1 MPSLLVLYNGSKVET
16 RRFPGRLRGLAWDH
30 DGSSLTLVGNTG
42 KALKIQDSNDGVS
55 LDTGT
60 THNLRSVSIGPIDNT
75 ALVVGN
81 TGTIIAIK
89 ADGSSAKINPPTF
102 ENLRAVR
109 WNADGT
115 SALITGNN
123 GTLLKYTTEHGIETI
138 SGGRAN
144 LRGISWR
151 KDTHEALITS
161 NCFAEEFIPSPNL
174 FVFDGKVN
182 SLKPVNEGRSDI
194 IGVDWNPEGSFAV
207 VVGYDVV
214 WHNGF
219 IGRFDASGVSPVEF
233 QDTQVYPTAVRWDP
247 TGRVTAIATCI
258 AQLKSGQGRVTLW
271 NGETFRE
278 IYRNEDY
285 FFSNIAWS
293 PVGFKLAA
301 IASSEARTFDS

>member
-1 MPSLLVLYNGSKVET
+1 LPSLLVLYDGDRVET
-16 RRFPGRLRGLAWDH
+16 RKFPGRLRGLAWDH
-30 DGSSLTLVGNTG
+30 DGSSLTLAGNG
-42 KALKIQDSNDGVS
+42 GRALKIQDGNDGVR

-60 THNLRSVSIGPIDNT
+60 THNLRSVSVDPIDNT
-75 ALVVGN
+75 AFVVGN
-81 TGTIIAIK
+81 AGTIIAIN
-89 ADGSSAKINPPTF
+89 ADGSSTKMDPPTS

-115 SALITGNN
+115 TALIAGNN
-123 GTLLKYTTEHGIETI
+123 GTLFKYTEHGLETI
-138 SGGRAN
+138 NGGRAN

-151 KDTHEALITS
+151 KKTEEALITS

-174 FVFDGKVN
+174 FLFDGRKN
-182 SLKPVNEGRSDI
+182 SLKPVSEGRSDL
-194 IGVDWNPEGSFAV
+194 IGVDWNPNVGVAI

-219 IGRFDASGVSPVEF
+219 IGRFDASGLSPVEF
-233 QDTQVYPTAVRWDP
+233 QGAQVYPTSVRWDP
-247 TGRVTAIATCI
+247 SGRAAAIATCI
-258 AQLKSGQGRVTLW
+258 ARLQSGQGRVILW

-278 IYRNEDY
+278 IYRNEDF